1 MAKKST
7 IEKEKRRR
15 RLVQLKWKARQ
26 ELKRKILALDTPEE
40 ERALACR
47 KLNKMSKNSSPVRL
61 RNRCMLSGRGRGY
74 LRKFKLSRICFRE
87 MSWQGLIPGIVKASW

>member
-15 RLVQLKWKARQ
+15 RLVNLKWEARQ
-26 ELKRKILALDTPEE
+26 ELKRKILALDTSEE
-40 ERALACR
+40 ERFEACK
-47 KLNKMSKNSSPVRL
+47 KLNKMSKNSSKVRL
-61 RNRCMLSGRGRGY
+61 RNRCMLTGRGRGY

-87 MSWQGLIPGIVKASW
+87 LSWQGMIPGIVKASW